1 MGRNSRLGNQ
11 YTQKM
16 GIENMN
22 MEKSRNNCTIYLID
36 QSLLVNPQVFH
47 FIAEKL
53 SENSKLCQNIEEIL
67 RNLKIP
73 IQKG

>member
-1 MGRNSRLGNQ
+1 
-11 YTQKM
+11 
-16 GIENMN
+16 